1 MRNFSLTAVYGAAEH
16 GAVCR
21 PVKEGAH
28 FAPKQGLHFRLS
40 FLVASFSYAIL
51 LGANIVPDDR

>member
-1 MRNFSLTAVYGAAEH
+1 MTAVYGAAEH

-21 PVKEGAH
+21 PVKEGAL

-51 LGANIVPDDR
+51 LGANIVLGDK